1 MSKIVV
7 VYKSKY
13 GSTKKYAEWIAEAAN
28 ADLFPCSKIT
38 PQQLL
43 KYDIIIFGGG
53 LYMLGITG
61 FSLIKDNFEMLK
73 YRKIIVFSVGLSPAR
88 PSAIEDV
95 IAKNFTDEMRESICY
110 FHLRGGLDYR
120 KMNALDKLL
129 MFLLKKRIE
138 NIKPEER
145 DSDSKSILATYG
157 KAIDFSNRKYI
168 QPIVDC
174 INSLQ

>member
-13 GSTKKYAEWIAEAAN
+13 GSTKKYAEWIAKAVN

-38 PQQLL
+38 AQELL
-43 KYDIIIFGGG
+43 RYDIVIYGGG
-53 LYMLGITG
+53 LYMLGISG
-61 FSLIKDNFEMLK
+61 FSLIKDNFDMLK
-73 YRKIIVFSVGLSPAR
+73 YKKLIVFSVGLSPAR

-95 IAKNFTDEMRESICY
+95 ITKNFSDEMRESICY
-110 FHLRGGLDYR
+110 FHLRGGLDYN

-129 MFLLKKRIE
+129 MLLLKKRIE
-138 NIKPEER
+138 SIKPEER

-157 KAIDFSNRKYI
+157 KVTDFSNRKYI

-174 INSLQ
+174 INSMQ